1 VALAKEKGVNLVMAT
16 DTKIADSFS
25 NDAKTDFCPVNEIP
39 DGWQGLDIGSRI
51 GEIILRGD
59 QGLQKPSCGTGRSVC
74 SSSRTSPWDQK
85 RISNAIVE
93 ATKKRSI
100 LPGWWGVTRWLAS
113 TTSAMAEKVS
123 YVSTGGR
130 CNCWRLIEGKVLPGV
145 KAIRGY

>member
-1 VALAKEKGVNLVMAT
+1 VIKG
-16 DTKIADSFS
+16 S
-25 NDAKTDFCPVNEIP
+25 KTILWNGPVGVFEFENFAV
-39 DGWQGLDIGSRI
+39 GS
-51 GEIILRGD
+51 
-59 QGLQKPSCGTGRSVC
+59 KA
-74 SSSRTSPWDQK
+74 
-85 RISNAIVE
+85 ISNAIVE